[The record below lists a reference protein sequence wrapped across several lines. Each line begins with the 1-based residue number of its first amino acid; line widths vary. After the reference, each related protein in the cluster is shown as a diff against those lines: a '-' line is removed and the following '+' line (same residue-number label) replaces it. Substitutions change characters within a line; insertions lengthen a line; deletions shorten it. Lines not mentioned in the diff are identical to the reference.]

1 MINVKFQRRVALALR
16 PGSCLYGAPVGPLD
30 AFWHLVN
37 FVAPALGLAAL
48 ATLLSKLLWRKALA
62 ARPLRLLWLVS
73 AAAGIGALLLG
84 WLLFGRDG
92 RMATYAL
99 LVLCCALALWW
110 QGFVAKPR

>member
-1 MINVKFQRRVALALR
+1 M
-16 PGSCLYGAPVGPLD
+16 GPLD

-37 FVAPALGLAAL
+37 FVAPALGVAAL

-62 ARPLRLLWLVS
+62 ARSLRQLWQVS
-73 AAAGIGALLLG
+73 AAAGVVALVLG

-92 RMATYAL
+92 RMGTYAL
-99 LVLCCALALWW
+99 LVLSCALALWW